1 VSQATARLGGHLVAD
16 ALVSQGVSLAF
27 GVPGE
32 SYLSVLDGLYRH
44 ADFRFIVT
52 RHEGGAAFMADA
64 YAKLTGKP
72 GVCLVTRG
80 PGATNAAIGIHT
92 AQQDSTPLVLLVGQV
107 GQGVVEREAFQEI
120 DYRRMFGNMAKWV
133 AQIDQ
138 AERVPEMVA
147 HAFQLATSG
156 RPGPV
161 VLALPEDMLAASA
174 NVADARPHQPLQA
187 SPSAAQLSQLTS
199 LLHAA
204 RQPIVIAGGS
214 GWSRQACADLR
225 LFAEAWQLPVACA
238 FRFQDL
244 FDNQHPL
251 YAGDV
256 GIGINPRLAERLRQ
270 ADLVLCLGARL
281 GEMTSSGYSLFGIPI
296 PRQQLVHVHAGV
308 EELGRVYQA
317 ELMIN
322 AGMAEMAAALRLIPC
337 RHAGYAT
344 GAAGARADYEAWQ
357 GIPPIYLG
365 RQARLDLWQVVME
378 ARQQLPADTLVCNGA
393 GNFASWAHR
402 FWRYGSQ
409 ERGRCQLAP
418 TSGAMGYGLP
428 AGVMASIVAP
438 ERTVLVFAG
447 DGDFLM
453 NGQELATALQYG
465 GAPIVL
471 LFNNSQYGTIRM
483 HQEKHFPS
491 RVYGTQLHNPD
502 FARYAES
509 FGALGLVVETT
520 AQFGPA
526 LSQALA
532 HRRQTGKPALIE
544 LRMDAADL
552 APGLRLAG

>member
-1 VSQATARLGGHLVAD
+1 MSQATARLGGHLVAD

-107 GQGVVEREAFQEI
+107 GQDVVEREAFQEI
-120 DYRRMFGNMAKWV
+120 DYRRMFGSMAKWV

-138 AERVPEMVA
+138 AERVPEMLA

-161 VLALPEDMLAASA
+161 VLALPEDMLAASTD
-174 NVADARPHQPLQA
+174 VADAHPHQPLQA
-187 SPSAAQLSQLTS
+187 SPSAAQLAQLTR
-199 LLHAA
+199 LLEAA
-204 RQPIVIAGGS
+204 RQPFVIVGGS
-214 GWSRQACADLR
+214 GWSHQACADLR
-225 LFAEAWQLPVACA
+225 LFAESWQLPVACA

-281 GEMTSSGYSLFGIPI
+281 GEMTSSGYSLFDIPI

-317 ELMIN
+317 TLMIN
-322 AGMAEMAAALRLIPC
+322 AGMAEMTAALRLIPC
-337 RHAGYAT
+337 RHAGYAAV
-344 GAAGARADYEAWQ
+344 AAEARADFEAWQ

-378 ARQQLPADTLVCNGA
+378 ARRQLPADTLVCNGA

-409 ERGRCQLAP
+409 EQARCQLAP

-483 HQEKHFPS
+483 HQEKHFPG

-526 LSQALA
+526 LSQALV

-544 LRMDAADL
+544 LRMDTADL

>member
-1 VSQATARLGGHLVAD
+1 MSQATARLGGHLVAD

-107 GQGVVEREAFQEI
+107 GQDVVEREAFQEI
-120 DYRRMFGNMAKWV
+120 DYRRMFGSMAKWV

-174 NVADARPHQPLQA
+174 EVADARPHQPLQA

-204 RQPIVIAGGS
+204 RQPIVIVGGS
-214 GWSRQACADLR
+214 GWSRQACTDLR
-225 LFAEAWQLPVACA
+225 LFAEAWQLPVTCA

-256 GIGINPRLAERLRQ
+256 GIGINPRLAERL
-270 ADLVLCLGARL
+270 
-281 GEMTSSGYSLFGIPI
+281 
-296 PRQQLVHVHAGV
+296 
-308 EELGRVYQA
+308 
-317 ELMIN
+317 
-322 AGMAEMAAALRLIPC
+322 
-337 RHAGYAT
+337 
-344 GAAGARADYEAWQ
+344 
-357 GIPPIYLG
+357 
-365 RQARLDLWQVVME
+365 
-378 ARQQLPADTLVCNGA
+378 
-393 GNFASWAHR
+393 
-402 FWRYGSQ
+402 
-409 ERGRCQLAP
+409 
-418 TSGAMGYGLP
+418 
-428 AGVMASIVAP
+428 
-438 ERTVLVFAG
+438 
-447 DGDFLM
+447 
-453 NGQELATALQYG
+453 
-465 GAPIVL
+465 
-471 LFNNSQYGTIRM
+471 
-483 HQEKHFPS
+483 
-491 RVYGTQLHNPD
+491 
-502 FARYAES
+502 
-509 FGALGLVVETT
+509 
-520 AQFGPA
+520 
-526 LSQALA
+526 
-532 HRRQTGKPALIE
+532 
-544 LRMDAADL
+544 
-552 APGLRLAG
+552 